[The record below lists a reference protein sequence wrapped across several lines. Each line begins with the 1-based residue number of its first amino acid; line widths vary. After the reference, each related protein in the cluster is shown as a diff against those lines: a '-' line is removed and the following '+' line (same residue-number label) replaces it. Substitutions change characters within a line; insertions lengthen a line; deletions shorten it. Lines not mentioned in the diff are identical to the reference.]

1 MAFNGTSDRAIVFRA
16 WKRFTTKLIR
26 LSKRSKREL
35 IPEVI
40 AAIRASQ
47 TATDAFDHAVA
58 DYIGLDRTA
67 YRCLDI
73 LDQEGPMAA
82 GRLAERAQLSPGAM
96 TALLDRLEKR
106 GFARRTRDTEDRR
119 RVLVEVTPEL
129 RQMAAELYGTPDEGA
144 HALAAYTNEQLE
156 FLIGFL
162 RGNVAYQ
169 EERMRRLE
177 DLKAREA
184 REARAAGTA

>member
-1 MAFNGTSDRAIVFRA
+1 
-16 WKRFTTKLIR
+16 
-26 LSKRSKREL
+26 LSKRSKNEL
-35 IPEVI
+35 IGEVI
-40 AAIRASQ
+40 AAIRAAQ

-58 DYIGLDRTA
+58 DYVGLDRAA

-73 LDQEGPMAA
+73 LDQEGPMTA
-82 GRLAERAQLSPGAM
+82 GRLAERARLSPGAM

-106 GFARRTRDTEDRR
+106 GFARRTRDTKDRR

-129 RQMAAELYGTPDEGA
+129 RQMAAQLYGTPNEGA
-144 HALAAYTNEQLE
+144 EALAAYTNEQLE
-156 FLIGFL
+156 LLRGFL

-177 DLKAREA
+177 ALKAREA
-184 REARAAGTA
+184 SSPRADDGGSGVVDAAEGAA

>member
-1 MAFNGTSDRAIVFRA
+1 
-16 WKRFTTKLIR
+16 
-26 LSKRSKREL
+26 LSKRSKAEL
-35 IPEVI
+35 IFELI

-58 DYIGLDRTA
+58 DYVGLDRAA

-73 LDQEGPMAA
+73 LDQEGPMIA
-82 GRLAERAQLSPGAM
+82 GQLAERARLSPGAM

-106 GFARRTRDTEDRR
+106 RLARRTRDTKDRR

-129 RQMAAELYGTPDEGA
+129 RRMAARIYGTPDEGA
-144 HALAAYTNEQLE
+144 DALAAYTSEQLE
-156 FLIGFL
+156 LLIGFL
-162 RGNVAYQ
+162 RGNIAYQ

-177 DLKAREA
+177 ALKAREA
-184 REARAAGTA
+184 REAQEADRQADADAADGAP

>member
-1 MAFNGTSDRAIVFRA
+1 MS
-16 WKRFTTKLIR
+16 KLSR
-26 LSKRSKREL
+26 GEL
-35 IPEVI
+35 IQEFI

-47 TATDAFDHAVA
+47 TATDMFDHSVA
-58 DYIGLDRTA
+58 DYVGLDRTA

-73 LDQEGPMAA
+73 LDQEGP
-82 GRLAERAQLSPGAM
+82 M

-106 GFARRTRDTEDRR
+106 GFARRTRDTKDRR

-144 HALAAYTNEQLE
+144 QALAAYTNEQLE

-162 RGNVAYQ
+162 RGNTAYQ
-169 EERMRRLE
+169 EARMRRLE
-177 DLKAREA
+177 ELKAREA
-184 REARAAGTA
+184 SEARAAGTAAGAAGAAQEST